1 MSAPVKEN
9 ELGRRENR
17 RGNGTGQKESRSRK
31 MAAKNKVAGGGTTP
45 GEEIV
50 VFSTF
55 LRFSPLKLS
64 ICIGRK
70 GQERKR
76 EKER

>member
-1 MSAPVKEN
+1 
-9 ELGRRENR
+9 
-17 RGNGTGQKESRSRK
+17 
-31 MAAKNKVAGGGTTP
+31 MAAKNKETEGGITTR
-45 GEEIV
+45 EEIV

-70 GQERKR
+70 SKKEKEKQRER
-76 EKER
+76 EKERAESLKIEEPISFSPRSLLFTN